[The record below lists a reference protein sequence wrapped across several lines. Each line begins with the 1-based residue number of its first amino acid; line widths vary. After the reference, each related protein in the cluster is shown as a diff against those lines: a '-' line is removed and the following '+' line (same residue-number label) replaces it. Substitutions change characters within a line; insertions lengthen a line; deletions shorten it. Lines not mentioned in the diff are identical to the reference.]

1 MKYGLLGERLGH
13 SLSPAIHEALGSAPY
28 ELYEAGR
35 EMLPAFFAA
44 RNFAGINVTI
54 PYKQAVL
61 PYLDRQDPVSCRTGA
76 VNTIVKEED
85 GSLSGYNTDYAGFLA
100 ALDHAGIRVLGR
112 KCLIL
117 GSGGASRTVRA
128 ALYDLGAETVV
139 IVSRDPDAAKAAAL
153 SPISSADG
161 TVQNPAAEADRAAAG
176 TPCLFC
182 DYQAVYTEHAD
193 AEIVINTTPVGMYPD
208 CGASPLALSAF
219 PRLAGVFDL
228 IYNPLRTALLL
239 EADARGIP
247 CANGL
252 YMLVAQAAASSRL
265 FTRVS
270 DHITCP
276 TELVSMQEAGIR
288 KIRAIFGKL
297 LAERTNLIFI
307 GMPGAGK
314 TTVGAL
320 CAKALGRPFADLD
333 VIFEKEAGMPIP
345 DFFRAYGESAFRDR
359 ESEIA
364 SRFGKEGGYVIA
376 CGGGAVLREE
386 NYAYLKQNGVL
397 IHLTRPVELLPTDP
411 TRPLSSSREALREM
425 EKARAPRY
433 ARFADLVIANEG
445 TPLEA
450 AKKAV
455 SAFSGEMQDSA
466 R

>member
-1 MKYGLLGERLGH
+1 M
-13 SLSPAIHEALGSAPY
+13 
-28 ELYEAGR
+28 
-35 EMLPAFFAA
+35 
-44 RNFAGINVTI
+44 
-54 PYKQAVL
+54 
-61 PYLDRQDPVSCRTGA
+61 
-76 VNTIVKEED
+76 
-85 GSLSGYNTDYAGFLA
+85 
-100 ALDHAGIRVLGR
+100 
-112 KCLIL
+112 
-117 GSGGASRTVRA
+117 
-128 ALYDLGAETVV
+128 
-139 IVSRDPDAAKAAAL
+139 
-153 SPISSADG
+153 
-161 TVQNPAAEADRAAAG
+161 
-176 TPCLFC
+176 
-182 DYQAVYTEHAD
+182 
-193 AEIVINTTPVGMYPD
+193 INTTPVGMYPD
-208 CGASPLALSAF
+208 CGVSPLTLSAF

-239 EADARGIP
+239 EAETLGIP

-265 FTRVS
+265 FTRAS
-270 DHITCP
+270 DRISCR
-276 TELVSMQEAGIR
+276 TELVSMQEAGSR

-333 VIFEKEAGMPIP
+333 VIFEKEAGMTIP
-345 DFFRAYGESAFRDR
+345 DFFRTYGESAFRDR

-376 CGGGAVLREE
+376 CGGGIVLREE

-411 TRPLSSSREALREM
+411 SRPLSSSREALREM
-425 EKARAPRY
+425 EKIRAPRY

-445 TPLEA
+445 TPSEA
-450 AKKAV
+450 AEKAV
-455 SAFSGEMQDSA
+455 SAFSGEMQGSA